1 MSENERLEGR
11 EQDGAEEGAEG
22 AELSLRIKE
31 EYLLSQYDA
40 IRQKKRTPEGVR
52 DDMDVDL
59 EEFNN
64 SNNVA

>member
-31 EYLLSQYDA
+31 EYWLS
-40 IRQKKRTPEGVR
+40 
-52 DDMDVDL
+52 
-59 EEFNN
+59 
-64 SNNVA
+64 